1 MSHTGTMLF
10 LLISCTLSFIISP
23 TIRISYICVRL
34 TFVNYTQPYLIII
47 YSSEDIEKSLIFVKS
62 FPSVTE
68 I

>member
-23 TIRISYICVRL
+23 TIRIYICVRL
-34 TFVNYTQPYLIII
+34 TFVNYTQLYLIII